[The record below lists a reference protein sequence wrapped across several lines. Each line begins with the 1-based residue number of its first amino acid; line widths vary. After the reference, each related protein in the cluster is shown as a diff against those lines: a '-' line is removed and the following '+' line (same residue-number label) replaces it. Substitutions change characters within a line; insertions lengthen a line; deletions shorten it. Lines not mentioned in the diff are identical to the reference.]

1 MRSILARRPA
11 VSSAIC
17 QIFGVTLRTKG
28 GFGGLGRG
36 LQESGS
42 GTTISAGDPMP
53 VTIEQLTEEIHR
65 TPTQLV
71 VALSGGG
78 SRAIA
83 ELLERPGASRTLLE
97 AIVPYS
103 EGAMIAW
110 LGGRPDQSCSPE
122 TARAMAVAALHR
134 ARKYEPA
141 AASLAGVGCTA
152 GLRTDRPRRGPHRAH
167 VALQTAARTDTWSLE
182 LQKGRR
188 SRAEEERPGRP
199 HGPQCR
205 RRRLRR
211 AVAVG
216 FAAAEGERVEHS
228 QTIAPQPWQDLML
241 GKTEAVCLG
250 GGPRPT
256 TVVFPGAFHPL
267 HLGHRRMAA
276 IAREVL
282 DTPVAIEMSILN
294 VDKPPLDYTEIERRL
309 AQFPPD
315 QAVWLT
321 RAATF
326 EEKSRLF
333 PRAVFIVGIDTLR
346 RIVAWEYYGGQR
358 RACLGA
364 LEDIA
369 GRGCRFLV
377 FGRSVGP
384 TWLRLADL
392 DLPDFFRD
400 MCREIPPEQFRE
412 DVSSRAIR
420 KSGG

>member
-1 MRSILARRPA
+1 MPA
-11 VSSAIC
+11 
-17 QIFGVTLRTKG
+17 
-28 GFGGLGRG
+28 
-36 LQESGS
+36 
-42 GTTISAGDPMP
+42 
-53 VTIEQLTEEIHR
+53 TIEQLTEEINR

-110 LGGRPDQSCSPE
+110 LGGRPDQFCAPE

-134 ARKYEPA
+134 ARRYEPSA
-141 AASLAGVGCTA
+141 GSPAGVGCTA

-188 SRAEEERPGRP
+188 SRAEEEHLVGRMV
-199 HGPQCR
+199 
-205 RRRLRR
+205 LN
-211 AVAVG
+211 AVADACGVPLQLDLPLTK
-216 FAAAEGERVEHS
+216 GERVEHT
-228 QTIAPQPWQDLML
+228 QTIAPPSWQDLML
-241 GKTEAVCLG
+241 RKTEAVCLG

-256 TVVFPGAFHPL
+256 TAIFPGAFHPL
-267 HLGHRRMAA
+267 HVGHRRMAA

-282 DTPVAIEMSILN
+282 DTPVDIEMSILN

-333 PRAVFIVGIDTLR
+333 PRAVFIVGVDTLR
-346 RIVAWEYYGGQR
+346 RLVAWEYYGGQR

-384 TWLRLADL
+384 KWLRLADL

-412 DVSSRAIR
+412 DVSSRAVR